1 MDQIRPRSRRT
12 MIASPTVQA
21 VARVAVVAALG
32 AMVTGC
38 ALFKPQEPMAV
49 AGADSGRLSIK
60 DDWTPVVTKA
70 ASAPAKPAA
79 PTKPAASA
87 KPVPAKAVPP
97 KLKQTIVPPEEP
109 PLGCDTSA
117 DCLARLK
124 ALVDDPKRAWVGQL
138 LAPGDYADGTRFFA
152 YRALRSTLTCEE
164 LAKGVVEIDAA
175 ANALSSPAL
184 TMSATLV
191 ARVRTLAREVG
202 AELRLE
208 RAKRCNA

>member
-1 MDQIRPRSRRT
+1 
-12 MIASPTVQA
+12 MIAPSTVHT
-21 VARVAVVAALG
+21 VAKVALVAALG
-32 AMVTGC
+32 AALAGC
-38 ALFKPQEPMAV
+38 ALFKPQEPMGV
-49 AGADSGRLSIK
+49 AGAEPSRLSIK
-60 DDWTPVVTKA
+60 DDWTPVVMKA
-70 ASAPAKPAA
+70 SNAPAEPVAPAKPATPVRPVA
-79 PTKPAASA
+79 PV
-87 KPVPAKAVPP
+87 KPVPAKPTPP
-97 KLKQTIVPPEEP
+97 KLKQAIAPPEEH

-138 LAPGDYADGTRFFA
+138 LAPMDYADGTRFFA
-152 YRALRSTLTCEE
+152 YRALRGKLTCDE

-175 ANALSSPAL
+175 ANALGSPAL

-208 RAKRCNA
+208 RANRCAA